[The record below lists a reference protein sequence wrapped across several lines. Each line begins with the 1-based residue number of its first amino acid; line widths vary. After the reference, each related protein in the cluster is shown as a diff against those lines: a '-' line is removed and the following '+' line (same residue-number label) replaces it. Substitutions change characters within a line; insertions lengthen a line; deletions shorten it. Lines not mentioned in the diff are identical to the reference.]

1 MTVGVVGRICFDI
14 VRVRTSH
21 VCRGFHASSKQHY
34 ARAAKRHTVTS
45 QILNAADVPL
55 QQPPSASDRLDDIRG
70 IIEPLTDNNQ
80 FE

>member
-1 MTVGVVGRICFDI
+1 MVGRICFDI

-21 VCRGFHASSKQHY
+21 VCRGFHAPSKQHY
-34 ARAAKRHTVTS
+34 ARAAKRHTVIS
-45 QILNAADVPL
+45 QIIDAADVPL
-55 QQPPSASDRLDDIRG
+55 QQPPQPSSDRLDDIRG